1 LFNAMVKPPKRRPA
15 KPPVEWHDTV
25 IDRLDP
31 GEDVEPERWHD
42 SSLELERGL
51 DISEQPLDKLPA
63 EFLDSFPPDEKDK
76 GSPKITRK

>member
-1 LFNAMVKPPKRRPA
+1 MVKPPKRRPA

-42 SSLELERGL
+42 SSLEVERGL